1 MNLFVDSL
9 AEYLAGEW
17 DRVLSE
23 SDGPREARFIIQSL
37 SPVNTFDLFATL
49 EEHRVAWSKHSRI
62 ECHFKVAAGLWN
74 DWRQEYSQADLDQEL
89 AAHGAPGAGDEL
101 GWIDLDDHLTWYRNR
116 TRSPEM
122 EGLVVVLLGLNHAS
136 DQGGLAN
143 FHVVDEGRLW
153 QRMETGFAPWIERI
167 NSDFGLSA
175 SQTEIER
182 FDSVLQ
188 DLFLTRPRQ
197 LERLSG
203 FLQNEVIADGQDL
216 YALSDVVNRFYAK
229 LPFWEIPPFFDV
241 QPSRKSTGLL
251 KDAATFISH
260 QRFKTTFEQKK
271 AWKKIQEA
279 LDEDRLDLPATLDNL
294 PLYDSPKAFSETLYA
309 FIHEA
314 DTKARERLL
323 QTDLG
328 PVLRLLK
335 AKTNEGKGGTPKKP
349 FNLNG
354 QSLDAFLQA
363 IWLTLLE
370 FQKRRGSSA
379 LAETLKSVRI
389 ELVAFRHDLQADED
403 AGLGKEF
410 LAKELLQGCLGGIV
424 EVLDRIEWRLP
435 IDGDQVGAAR
445 DDWERVIPICMDMNL
460 DELAYGV
467 SRGRPHLHF
476 KVILETE
483 EGEGDMTRPFHWS
496 IGPNQPERV
505 RRLCAK
511 TVLERW
517 DEAGNPHRI
526 LPAFRIPSVVMT
538 ALYYAADEDEANRL
552 VSQALNELS
561 LVDLLDGVSQDLFD
575 PLLWRAVLTL
585 SGAYRNLLK
594 RYLEQ
599 GYYHAITHDFLPVL
613 QAYLALAEQV
623 LDPTL
628 CGSSELLRRLYK
640 AFLLV
645 DEEMAENDGFLRSA
659 IVFGISP
666 SVLELTFAR
675 QRFLCDGF
683 PEAAAELALG
693 HDGKSAFNQLL
704 KLAEIHRPL
713 AGLVVDQTGRLSA
726 EIKSF
731 GLLHHLGPE
740 RDGEKSLAVQT
751 LLREEESDDDDNVSE
766 ITRPTEESEV
776 VVRVLEDY
784 RQLYPFA
791 EDGMRILALHVEELG
806 TVLSGVDRFLR
817 AYLKSTPRDWPAFH
831 CEVMVYSTSS
841 SPMAMESRL
850 SAWRH
855 QLAEAHRESGRPLVL
870 SVGHR
875 FAPDRGRMVDLL
887 AQERRLY
894 DIAFL
899 FHFLEGDLTGKAEPA
914 LPFQFDFNASNIGQ
928 FPICEYPRPIQAGDP
943 WRRQSLLSNRRLQIQ
958 TRHADL
964 SARLRND
971 LNPHKDHLIFGQI
984 DYSPWQEVVEALH
997 AKAQWVACIDPFVDK
1012 RLLRTGE
1019 GDERRK
1025 IVGFTSGLGD
1035 YGELNLSI
1043 STQQDTLAQLA
1054 GLVRGQLAGLMPY
1067 QDDVALDGMAAK
1079 VVNEAEEVIG
1089 LSALR
1094 AVVGDSERVR
1104 EVVGFAAIRRAL
1116 AVPTAAMSQLL
1127 PVDSLLHWFAGSDVT
1142 HRPDLLQLSLIPRE
1156 NDLPLLHAV
1165 VIECKFAQQN
1175 PAHLI
1180 KASDQVQEGL
1190 SHLMPLLAP
1199 NRDDLRRVSF
1209 DRRYWWAQLQRAVTS
1224 RAVVQLSEIEWR
1236 KLDRALEN
1244 LAEGYY
1250 EMSWQG
1256 AIFTFWTNEPGP
1268 EPVLTPMALPPGVVA
1283 APFTVPNDFAV
1294 WHVALG
1300 HEGLTA
1306 LFAEDAPQGSVAL
1319 GEQRIAI
1326 RSTVR
1331 RADEEAELAEAR
1343 TDVARGDAEDRPS
1356 VESEGTS
1363 ALLPA
1368 AEGADTSATDTP
1380 IRAVRRTAI
1389 TPASRDADSRAV
1401 LSGESPVRA
1410 SGTSPERETPT
1421 TTAER
1426 SDDGETVPDTSS
1438 GVVRRIMRWP
1448 LFGRKTSEGETEP
1461 APTSDPRIAKESGR
1475 GHVVRRMEPLK
1486 PAVKVPPVDTV
1497 RYGRDATV
1505 PVHGASNDGGWDPE
1519 RMVATPPGEGSP
1531 ARAGPAVMSNQA
1543 APGAPVKV
1551 DPIVKCPPP
1560 AADPVPEKILIGT
1573 KSNGEPV
1580 YWHYGDKRLQNRHLL
1595 AFGASGSGKTYGIQ
1609 CLLAEM
1615 AAQGLRSLIVD
1626 YTDGFL
1632 PNQVEE
1638 RFTAIAKPRNHYV
1651 FTEKLPLNPFRR
1663 QRQVIDPALPA
1674 VDEKPYDVATRVSS
1688 IFTSVFETMGD
1699 QQQSALVRVIDA
1711 GITASSTFSLPK
1723 LLDGLRSDGQ
1733 YGESLANKLEPLIK
1747 SEPFREGAD
1756 SAWAEMLASPDA
1768 WVHVLQLKGLA
1779 RDIQRL
1785 VTEFTLWDLYDYAT
1799 STGSQYRPIPVVLD
1813 EIQNL
1818 DHRSDSPIDKML
1830 REGRKFGLSLILAT
1844 QTTSQ
1849 FNQEQRDRLFQAGH
1863 KLFFKPAD
1871 TEIDRFAT
1879 LLNQATGESK
1889 AEWSQRLAKL
1899 NKGQCWSLGGVLT
1912 SGGTLQ
1918 TKPILVNVTTL
1929 EERGLGGALELPPYS
1944 LA

>member
-1 MNLFVDSL
+1 M
-9 AEYLAGEW
+9 
-17 DRVLSE
+17 
-23 SDGPREARFIIQSL
+23 
-37 SPVNTFDLFATL
+37 
-49 EEHRVAWSKHSRI
+49 
-62 ECHFKVAAGLWN
+62 
-74 DWRQEYSQADLDQEL
+74 
-89 AAHGAPGAGDEL
+89 
-101 GWIDLDDHLTWYRNR
+101 
-116 TRSPEM
+116 
-122 EGLVVVLLGLNHAS
+122 
-136 DQGGLAN
+136 
-143 FHVVDEGRLW
+143 
-153 QRMETGFAPWIERI
+153 
-167 NSDFGLSA
+167 
-175 SQTEIER
+175 
-182 FDSVLQ
+182 
-188 DLFLTRPRQ
+188 
-197 LERLSG
+197 
-203 FLQNEVIADGQDL
+203 
-216 YALSDVVNRFYAK
+216 
-229 LPFWEIPPFFDV
+229 
-241 QPSRKSTGLL
+241 
-251 KDAATFISH
+251 
-260 QRFKTTFEQKK
+260 
-271 AWKKIQEA
+271 
-279 LDEDRLDLPATLDNL
+279 
-294 PLYDSPKAFSETLYA
+294 
-309 FIHEA
+309 
-314 DTKARERLL
+314 
-323 QTDLG
+323 
-328 PVLRLLK
+328 
-335 AKTNEGKGGTPKKP
+335 
-349 FNLNG
+349 
-354 QSLDAFLQA
+354 
-363 IWLTLLE
+363 
-370 FQKRRGSSA
+370 
-379 LAETLKSVRI
+379 
-389 ELVAFRHDLQADED
+389 
-403 AGLGKEF
+403 
-410 LAKELLQGCLGGIV
+410 
-424 EVLDRIEWRLP
+424 
-435 IDGDQVGAAR
+435 
-445 DDWERVIPICMDMNL
+445 
-460 DELAYGV
+460 
-467 SRGRPHLHF
+467 
-476 KVILETE
+476 
-483 EGEGDMTRPFHWS
+483 
-496 IGPNQPERV
+496 
-505 RRLCAK
+505 
-511 TVLERW
+511 
-517 DEAGNPHRI
+517 
-526 LPAFRIPSVVMT
+526 
-538 ALYYAADEDEANRL
+538 
-552 VSQALNELS
+552 
-561 LVDLLDGVSQDLFD
+561 
-575 PLLWRAVLTL
+575 
-585 SGAYRNLLK
+585 
-594 RYLEQ
+594 
-599 GYYHAITHDFLPVL
+599 
-613 QAYLALAEQV
+613 
-623 LDPTL
+623 
-628 CGSSELLRRLYK
+628 
-640 AFLLV
+640 
-645 DEEMAENDGFLRSA
+645 
-659 IVFGISP
+659 
-666 SVLELTFAR
+666 
-675 QRFLCDGF
+675 
-683 PEAAAELALG
+683 
-693 HDGKSAFNQLL
+693 L

-751 LLREEESDDDDNVSE
+751 LLREEESDDDDDVSE

-806 TVLSGVDRFLR
+806 TILSGVDRFLR

-887 AQERRLY
+887 TQERRLY

-964 SARLRND
+964 SARLRHD

-984 DYSPWQEVVEALH
+984 DYSPWRDVVEALH

-1067 QDDVALDGMAAK
+1067 QNTAALDGMAAK

-1116 AVPTAAMSQLL
+1116 AVPDAAMSQLL

-1190 SHLMPLLAP
+1190 AHLMPLLAP
-1199 NRDDLRRVSF
+1199 NRNDLRRVSF

-1256 AIFTFWTNEPGP
+1256 AIFTFWTNEAGP
-1268 EPVLTPMALPPGVVA
+1268 QPVLTPMALQSGVVA
-1283 APFTVPNDFAV
+1283 APFTVPNDFAL

-1331 RADEEAELAEAR
+1331 RADEETEPVGVRSDAAKVEAADR
-1343 TDVARGDAEDRPS
+1343 TSFERAGVSVAS
-1356 VESEGTS
+1356 
-1363 ALLPA
+1363 PA
-1368 AEGADTSATDTP
+1368 AEAADTSVTETP
-1380 IRAVRRTAI
+1380 IRVVRRSVIPPVSRDEDTGVAASGEKADDAPII
-1389 TPASRDADSRAV
+1389 TPDGSDA
-1401 LSGESPVRA
+1401 
-1410 SGTSPERETPT
+1410 
-1421 TTAER
+1421 AEV
-1426 SDDGETVPDTSS
+1426 VPDASS

-1448 LFGRKTSEGETEP
+1448 LFGRKTGEGETEP
-1461 APTSDPRIAKESGR
+1461 ALTTNPGNPKESGK

-1486 PAVKVPPVDTV
+1486 PRVKVPPVDPV
-1497 RYGRDATV
+1497 RYGREATV
-1505 PVHGASNDGGWDPE
+1505 PVQGTSNDGGWDPE
-1519 RMVATPPGEGSP
+1519 RMVATPAGEGSP
-1531 ARAGPAVMSNQA
+1531 APAGPAVMSNQA
-1543 APGAPVKV
+1543 TSTVTVKV
-1551 DPIVKCPPP
+1551 DPILKSPPP

-1573 KSNGEPV
+1573 RSNGEPV

-1638 RFTAIAKPRNHYV
+1638 RFTAIAKPLNHFV

-1711 GITASSTFSLPK
+1711 GITGSSTFSLPK
-1723 LLDGLRSDGQ
+1723 LLDGLRGDGQ

-1871 TEIDRFAT
+1871 TEIDRFAV
-1879 LLNQATGESK
+1879 LLSQATGDSK

-1899 NKGQCWSLGGVLT
+1899 TKGQCWSLGGVLT
-1912 SGGTLQ
+1912 SSGGLQ
-1918 TKPILVNVTTL
+1918 TKPLLVNVTAL
-1929 EERGLGGALELPPYS
+1929 EERAFAKGA
-1944 LA
+1944 

>member
-1 MNLFVDSL
+1 M
-9 AEYLAGEW
+9 
-17 DRVLSE
+17 
-23 SDGPREARFIIQSL
+23 I
-37 SPVNTFDLFATL
+37 
-49 EEHRVAWSKHSRI
+49 
-62 ECHFKVAAGLWN
+62 
-74 DWRQEYSQADLDQEL
+74 
-89 AAHGAPGAGDEL
+89 
-101 GWIDLDDHLTWYRNR
+101 
-116 TRSPEM
+116 
-122 EGLVVVLLGLNHAS
+122 VLLGLNHAT
-136 DQGGLAN
+136 DQGGLAD
-143 FHVVDEGRLW
+143 FHRVDEGRIW
-153 QRMETGFAPWIERI
+153 RIMEYGFAPWIERI
-167 NSDFGLSA
+167 NANLGLSA
-175 SQTEIER
+175 SAMEIER
-182 FDSVLQ
+182 FDAVLQ
-188 DLFLTRPRQ
+188 DLFRTRPLQ
-197 LERLSG
+197 LERLSN
-203 FLQNEVIADGQDL
+203 FLQNEVIGDGNDI
-216 YALSDVVNRFYAK
+216 YALSDVVARFYAK

-260 QRFKTTFEQKK
+260 QRFKTASEQKK

-279 LDEDRLDLPATLDNL
+279 LDEDRLDLPQTLDGL
-294 PLYDSPKAFSETLYA
+294 SLYDSPKAFSETLFA

-314 DTKARERLL
+314 DTNARERLL

-328 PVLRLLK
+328 SVLRLLK
-335 AKTNEGKGGTPKKP
+335 TKTKEGKDATPKKP
-349 FNLNG
+349 VNLNG

-379 LAETLKSVRI
+379 LAETLAAVRI
-389 ELVAFRHDLQADED
+389 ELVTFRHDLQADED
-403 AGLGKEF
+403 AGLGKEL

-424 EVLDRIEWRLP
+424 EVLERVEWRLP

-445 DDWERVIPICMDMNL
+445 DEWGRVIPICMTL
-460 DELAYGV
+460 DLDGVTYGAN
-467 SRGRPHLHF
+467 RGRPHLHF

-483 EGEGDMTRPFHWS
+483 DGEGDMTRPFHWS
-496 IGPNQPERV
+496 IGPTQPERV

-517 DEAGNPHRI
+517 DEAAHPHRI

-561 LVDLLDGVSQDLFD
+561 VVDLLDGVSQDLFD
-575 PLLWRAVLTL
+575 PALWQGVLTL
-585 SGAYRNLLK
+585 SGAYRNWLK
-594 RYLEQ
+594 RSVEQ
-599 GYYHAITHDFLPVL
+599 GYYQAITHDFLPVL

-645 DEEMAENDGFLRSA
+645 DEEMAPNDGFLRSA
-659 IVFGISP
+659 IVWGISP

-751 LLREEESDDDDNVSE
+751 LLREEESDDDENVSE

-806 TVLSGVDRFLR
+806 TILSGVDRFLR

-899 FHFLEGDLTGKAEPA
+899 FHFLEGELTGKAEPA

-1067 QDDVALDGMAAK
+1067 QDKAALDNMAAK

-1175 PAHLI
+1175 PAHLL

-1190 SHLMPLLAP
+1190 AHLMPLLAP
-1199 NRDDLRRVSF
+1199 NRNDLRRVSF

-1244 LAEGYY
+1244 LAEGYF

-1256 AIFTFWTNEPGP
+1256 AIFTFWTNEAGP
-1268 EPVLTPMALPPGVVA
+1268 VPVLTPMALPPGVVA
-1283 APFTVPNDFAV
+1283 APFTVPDDFAV

-1326 RSTVR
+1326 RSTVK
-1331 RADEEAELAEAR
+1331 RADHEEAEPAEVR
-1343 TDVARGDAEDRPS
+1343 PDAAQVEAADRPS
-1356 VESEGTS
+1356 VERAGVSVAS
-1363 ALLPA
+1363 P
-1368 AEGADTSATDTP
+1368 ATDGTETSVTETP
-1380 IRAVRRTAI
+1380 IRVVRRSVI
-1389 TPASRDADSRAV
+1389 PPASRDEDTRVVA
-1401 LSGESPVRA
+1401 SGEKADRA
-1410 SGTSPERETPT
+1410 SNL
-1421 TTAER
+1421 TAPDAPITAPVGSEAA
-1426 SDDGETVPDTSS
+1426 ETVPDVSG

-1448 LFGRKTSEGETEP
+1448 LFGRKTGEGETEP
-1461 APTSDPRIAKESGR
+1461 APTSDPGIPKESGR
-1475 GHVVRRMEPLK
+1475 EHVVRRMEPLK

-1497 RYGRDATV
+1497 RYGREATV

-1519 RMVATPPGEGSP
+1519 RMVATPPGVGSP
-1531 ARAGPAVMSNQA
+1531 APAGPAVMSNQGTSTA
-1543 APGAPVKV
+1543 TVKV
-1551 DPIVKCPPP
+1551 DPILKSPPP

-1573 KSNGEPV
+1573 RSNGEPV
-1580 YWHYGDKRLQNRHLL
+1580 FWHYGHPDLLNRHLL
-1595 AFGASGSGKTYGIQ
+1595 AFGSPGSGKTYGIQ
-1609 CLLAEM
+1609 CLLSEM
-1615 AAQGLRSLIVD
+1615 AGQRLRSLIID

-1632 PNQVEE
+1632 PDQVEP
-1638 RFTAIAKPRNHYV
+1638 RFTEIAKPLNHYV
-1651 FTEKLPLNPFRR
+1651 VHKKLPLNPFRR
-1663 QRQVIDPALPA
+1663 QQQIIDPNLPPFQ
-1674 VDEKPYDVATRVSS
+1674 ENNYQVASRVAS
-1688 IFTSVFETMGD
+1688 IFKSVYESMGD
-1699 QQQSALVRVIDA
+1699 QQMSSLVRVIEA
-1711 GITASSTFSLPK
+1711 GLTDDPSFALAKLSTR
-1723 LLDGLRSDGQ
+1723 LREDGQ
-1733 YGESLANKLEPLIK
+1733 YGDSLANKLEPFIK
-1747 SEPFREGAD
+1747 SEAFREGTE
-1756 SAWAEMLASPDA
+1756 SAWEGMLSSPDR
-1768 WVHVLQLKGLA
+1768 WVHIMQLKGLGKE
-1779 RDIQRL
+1779 IQRL
-1785 VTEFTLWDLYDYAT
+1785 VTEFVLWDLYDYAT
-1799 STGSQYRPIPVVLD
+1799 MTGSKNRPIPVVLD

-1830 REGRKFGLSLILAT
+1830 REGRKFGLSMILAT

-1849 FNQEQRDRLFQAGH
+1849 FNQEQRDRLFMAGH
-1863 KLFFKPAD
+1863 KLIFKPAE
-1871 TEIDRFAT
+1871 TEIDRFAI
-1879 LLNQATGESK
+1879 LLSQATADSK

-1899 NKGQCWSLGGVLT
+1899 SKGQCWSLGGVLT
-1912 SGGTLQ
+1912 SSGGLQ
-1918 TKPILVNVTTL
+1918 TKPLLVKVT
-1929 EERGLGGALELPPYS
+1929 ALES
-1944 LA
+1944 REFG

>member
-1 MNLFVDSL
+1 V
-9 AEYLAGEW
+9 
-17 DRVLSE
+17 
-23 SDGPREARFIIQSL
+23 
-37 SPVNTFDLFATL
+37 
-49 EEHRVAWSKHSRI
+49 
-62 ECHFKVAAGLWN
+62 
-74 DWRQEYSQADLDQEL
+74 
-89 AAHGAPGAGDEL
+89 
-101 GWIDLDDHLTWYRNR
+101 
-116 TRSPEM
+116 
-122 EGLVVVLLGLNHAS
+122 
-136 DQGGLAN
+136 
-143 FHVVDEGRLW
+143 
-153 QRMETGFAPWIERI
+153 
-167 NSDFGLSA
+167 
-175 SQTEIER
+175 
-182 FDSVLQ
+182 
-188 DLFLTRPRQ
+188 
-197 LERLSG
+197 
-203 FLQNEVIADGQDL
+203 
-216 YALSDVVNRFYAK
+216 
-229 LPFWEIPPFFDV
+229 
-241 QPSRKSTGLL
+241 L
-251 KDAATFISH
+251 KDAASFISH
-260 QRFKTTFEQKK
+260 QRFKTATEQRK
-271 AWKKIQEA
+271 AWKKIQDA
-279 LDEDRLDLPATLDNL
+279 LDEDRLDLPATLDDL
-294 PLYDSPKAFSETLYA
+294 ALYDSPKAFAETLRA
-309 FIHEA
+309 FIYEA

-328 PVLRLLK
+328 AVLRLLK
-335 AKTNEGKGGTPKKP
+335 SKSKKGTGSTSTKP
-349 FNLNG
+349 VNLNG

-363 IWLTLLE
+363 IWLSLLE

-379 LAETLKSVRI
+379 LAETLESVRI

-403 AGLGKEF
+403 AGLGSEI

-424 EVLDRIEWRLP
+424 EVLDRVDWRLP
-435 IDGDQVGAAR
+435 IDGDQAGVGR
-445 DDWERVIPICMDMNL
+445 DHWERLIPICL
-460 DELAYGV
+460 DLDLDAVSYGTN
-467 SRGRPHLHF
+467 RGRPHLHF
-476 KVILETE
+476 KVILKTVDE
-483 EGEGDMTRPFHWS
+483 EGDMMRPFHWS
-496 IGPNQPERV
+496 IGPTQSERV

-517 DEAGNPHRI
+517 DEAAHPSRI

-552 VSQALNELS
+552 VSQALNELE
-561 LVDLLDGVSQDLFD
+561 LVDLLDGASQNLFD
-575 PLLWRAVLTL
+575 PSLWQAVLKL
-585 SGAYRNLLK
+585 SGAYRTWLK
-594 RYLEQ
+594 RAVEL
-599 GYYHAITHDFLPVL
+599 GYYQAVTHDFLPVL

-628 CGSSELLRRLYK
+628 CGSHELLRRLYK

-645 DEEMAENDGFLRSA
+645 DEEMNANDGFLRSA
-659 IVFGISP
+659 IVWGISP

-713 AGLVVDQTGRLSA
+713 AGLVVDPAGRLSA

-751 LLREEESDDDDNVSE
+751 LLREEESDDDDDDVSE
-766 ITRPTEESEV
+766 LTRPTEESEV

-791 EDGMRILALHVEELG
+791 EDGMRILALHVDELG
-806 TVLSGVDRFLR
+806 TILSGVDRFLR
-817 AYLKSTPRDWPAFH
+817 AYLKNTPRDWPAFH

-855 QLAEAHRESGRPLVL
+855 HLAEAHRESGRPLVL

-984 DYSPWQEVVEALH
+984 DYAPWQQVVEALH
-997 AKAQWVACIDPFVDK
+997 TKAQWVACIDPFVDK

-1043 STQQDTLAQLA
+1043 STQQDTLAQL
-1054 GLVRGQLAGLMPY
+1054 GDLVRGQLASLMPY
-1067 QDDVALDGMAAK
+1067 QDSAALDGMAAK

-1094 AVVGDSERVR
+1094 AVVGDGERVR

-1165 VIECKFAQQN
+1165 VIECKFAQQS

-1190 SHLMPLLAP
+1190 AHLMPLLAP

-1224 RAVVQLSEIEWR
+1224 RAVVQLSENAWR

-1256 AIFTFWTNEPGP
+1256 AIFTFWTNEAGP
-1268 EPVLTPMALPPGVVA
+1268 QPLLTPMALPPGVVA
-1283 APFTVPNDFAV
+1283 APFSVPNDFAV

-1306 LFAEDAPQGSVAL
+1306 LFSEDAPQGTVAL

-1331 RADEEAELAEAR
+1331 RAGEEVEPADVR
-1343 TDVARGDAEDRPS
+1343 TETSQVDAADQPAVEGKGVSGSSPATED
-1356 VESEGTS
+1356 
-1363 ALLPA
+1363 L
-1368 AEGADTSATDTP
+1368 DTSTTDTPMRVEPRAAIPTDTP
-1380 IRAVRRTAI
+1380 IRVVRRAVTP
-1389 TPASRDADSRAV
+1389 PASGDEDTTVVITDKTGPDARRTTP
-1401 LSGESPVRA
+1401 E
-1410 SGTSPERETPT
+1410 TSDP
-1421 TTAER
+1421 
-1426 SDDGETVPDTSS
+1426 GETVPDTSG

-1448 LFGRKTSEGETEP
+1448 LFGRKTGEGESETAAAADP
-1461 APTSDPRIAKESGR
+1461 DAPREAGKV
-1475 GHVVRRMEPLK
+1475 HVVRRLEPLK
-1486 PAVKVPPVDTV
+1486 PAGKEPPADTL
-1497 RYGRDATV
+1497 RSGRDAGL
-1505 PVHGASNDGGWDPE
+1505 PVEGASNAANWDSE
-1519 RMVATPPGEGSP
+1519 RMVADHPPEGSSGP
-1531 ARAGPAVMSNQA
+1531 DGPAVMSHQA
-1543 APGAPVKV
+1543 TSVVPAKF
-1551 DPIVKCPPP
+1551 DPIVESPPL

-1573 KSNGEPV
+1573 KSNGDPV

-1638 RFTAIAKPRNHYV
+1638 RFTAIAKPRNHFV

-1674 VDEKPYDVATRVSS
+1674 VEEKPYDVATRVSS

-1699 QQQSALVRVIDA
+1699 QQQSALVRVIEA
-1711 GITASSTFSLPK
+1711 GITGSGTFSLPK
-1723 LLDGLRSDGQ
+1723 LLDGLRGDGQ

-1756 SAWAEMLASPDA
+1756 SAWAEMLSSPDA

-1830 REGRKFGLSLILAT
+1830 REGRKFGISLILAT

-1871 TEIDRFAT
+1871 TEIERFAA
-1879 LLNQATGESK
+1879 LLSQATGENK
-1889 AEWSQRLAKL
+1889 AEWSQRLATL
-1899 NKGQCWSLGGVLT
+1899 SKGQCWSLGGVLT
-1912 SGGTLQ
+1912 SSGGLP
-1918 TKPILVNVTTL
+1918 TKPILVNVT
-1929 EERGLGGALELPPYS
+1929 ALENRGFG
-1944 LA
+1944 